1 MAEGSGQLGS
11 PRVLTVM
18 IQHEEAQEQG
28 HGFDV
33 GSKIQMFLWVS
44 CLGLCRSFCQHNAW

>member
-33 GSKIQMFLWVS
+33 GSKIQMFLWISV
-44 CLGLCRSFCQHNAW
+44 LALCRSFCQHNAW